1 MVSDQ
6 SQDEAEQQPKI
17 GRIPALIAAVA
28 VVGIAIGAAAGLLT
42 LMLYQVE
49 RFALGYIENAHESG
63 PFNVPAI
70 RRAISVTVGASIAA
84 VMWWLLRTRTT
95 EVPSVKKAVGGAI
108 MPVWQTIVHVL
119 LQIFIVGTG
128 MSIGREVAPRELG
141 AMFGQRFAR
150 WVRLGAKDTR
160 MLVAITA
167 AAGLA
172 GVYNAPLAGTFFA
185 VEILLADVTLE
196 TVTLAFAC
204 SALASWVASLVKG
217 THVFY
222 LIGKA
227 DGLFTPDYM
236 LFALIAGLML
246 GVAGAL
252 FRRGSQW
259 AERNKP
265 SGAGILWMMPLA
277 GLLTGVVA
285 IAVPQVM
292 GNGRATAQLSF
303 SSKADL
309 AVIPVLLL
317 SFVAKAIVTLLTIR
331 SGASGGVLQPGIA
344 LGASGGAI
352 LGILWMQVFHTNS
365 IGMYALLGAC
375 ALLAASQQAPLM
387 AICLVM
393 ELADAPIN
401 LFVPISLAVAVSAFT
416 ASRLAKPLA
425 AWHLPR
431 AKAADR
437 QPSHCRLAILTWT
450 PSSHGHQACLAG
462 KQHGEYEPV
471 VVGADRHLAAVL
483 LRDVPNRLHAEA
495 MPMLVIA
502 LRGAQ
507 IALGIFLQPRIVI
520 ILDAD
525 HGEGILFEQR
535 QFDEPLFRIGQL
547 RRGFDRIVDRIAEQ
561 RSDIHRRHVG
571 QERPIRHG
579 GEADAA
585 IGASALFCGEDDVK
599 HGIAGMLLGAVALHR
614 LLQLLESCRSMLR
627 IDFGAQCRDL
637 MLQIVREP
645 TKRFDVLL
653 RLQVL
658 LMLAFQ
664 LRVD

>member
-1 MVSDQ
+1 MVSEQ
-6 SQDEAEQQPKI
+6 SQDETEQQPTI
-17 GRIPALIAAVA
+17 GRIPGLIAAVA
-28 VVGIAIGAAAGLLT
+28 IVGIAIGAAAGLLT

-49 RFALGYIENAHESG
+49 RFALGYIEKAHESG

-70 RRAISVTVGASIAA
+70 RRAISVTVGAFIAA
-84 VMWWLLRTRTT
+84 VIWWLLRTRTT
-95 EVPSVKKAVGGAI
+95 TVPSVKKAVGGAL

-150 WVRLGAKDTR
+150 WVSLGAKDTR

-217 THVFY
+217 THTFY

-227 DGLFTPDYM
+227 NGLFTPDYM
-236 LFALIAGLML
+236 VFALIAGLLL

-259 AERNKP
+259 AEKNKP

-317 SFVAKAIVTLLTIR
+317 SFVAKEIVTLMTIR

-352 LGILWMQVFHTNS
+352 LGILWMQVFRTNS

-401 LFVPISLAVAVSAFT
+401 LFVPIGLAVAVSAFT

-437 QPSHCRLAILTWT
+437 
-450 PSSHGHQACLAG
+450 
-462 KQHGEYEPV
+462 
-471 VVGADRHLAAVL
+471 
-483 LRDVPNRLHAEA
+483 
-495 MPMLVIA
+495 
-502 LRGAQ
+502 
-507 IALGIFLQPRIVI
+507 
-520 ILDAD
+520 
-525 HGEGILFEQR
+525 
-535 QFDEPLFRIGQL
+535 
-547 RRGFDRIVDRIAEQ
+547 
-561 RSDIHRRHVG
+561 
-571 QERPIRHG
+571 
-579 GEADAA
+579 
-585 IGASALFCGEDDVK
+585 
-599 HGIAGMLLGAVALHR
+599 
-614 LLQLLESCRSMLR
+614 
-627 IDFGAQCRDL
+627 
-637 MLQIVREP
+637 
-645 TKRFDVLL
+645 
-653 RLQVL
+653 
-658 LMLAFQ
+658 
-664 LRVD
+664 

>member
-1 MVSDQ
+1 MGEARVSKQ
-6 SQDEAEQQPKI
+6 SQDETEQQPNI

-28 VVGIAIGAAAGLLT
+28 IVGIAIGAAAGLLT

-70 RRAISVTVGASIAA
+70 RRAISVTVGAAIAA
-84 VMWWLLRTRTT
+84 VIWWLLRTRTT
-95 EVPSVKKAVGGAI
+95 TVPSVKKAVGGAL

-150 WVRLGAKDTR
+150 WVRLDAKDTR

-217 THVFY
+217 THTFY
-222 LIGKA
+222 LIGEA

-236 LFALIAGLML
+236 VFALVAGLML
-246 GVAGAL
+246 GAAGAL

-259 AERNKP
+259 AEKNKP

-317 SFVAKAIVTLLTIR
+317 SFVAKAIVTLMTIR

-401 LFVPISLAVAVSAFT
+401 LFVPIGLAVAVSAFT

-437 QPSHCRLAILTWT
+437 
-450 PSSHGHQACLAG
+450 
-462 KQHGEYEPV
+462 
-471 VVGADRHLAAVL
+471 
-483 LRDVPNRLHAEA
+483 
-495 MPMLVIA
+495 
-502 LRGAQ
+502 
-507 IALGIFLQPRIVI
+507 
-520 ILDAD
+520 
-525 HGEGILFEQR
+525 
-535 QFDEPLFRIGQL
+535 
-547 RRGFDRIVDRIAEQ
+547 
-561 RSDIHRRHVG
+561 
-571 QERPIRHG
+571 
-579 GEADAA
+579 
-585 IGASALFCGEDDVK
+585 
-599 HGIAGMLLGAVALHR
+599 
-614 LLQLLESCRSMLR
+614 
-627 IDFGAQCRDL
+627 
-637 MLQIVREP
+637 
-645 TKRFDVLL
+645 
-653 RLQVL
+653 
-658 LMLAFQ
+658 
-664 LRVD
+664 

>member
-1 MVSDQ
+1 MGEARVSEQ
-6 SQDEAEQQPKI
+6 SQDETEQQPTI
-17 GRIPALIAAVA
+17 GRIPGLIAAVA
-28 VVGIAIGAAAGLLT
+28 IVGIAIGAAAGLLT

-49 RFALGYIENAHESG
+49 RFALGYIENAQESG

-84 VMWWLLRTRTT
+84 VIWWLLRTRTT
-95 EVPSVKKAVGGAI
+95 TVPSVKKAVGGAL

-217 THVFY
+217 THTFY

-236 LFALIAGLML
+236 VFALIAGLML

-259 AERNKP
+259 AEKNKP

-317 SFVAKAIVTLLTIR
+317 SFVAKAIVTLMTIR

-401 LFVPISLAVAVSAFT
+401 LFVPIGLAVAVSAFT

-437 QPSHCRLAILTWT
+437 
-450 PSSHGHQACLAG
+450 
-462 KQHGEYEPV
+462 
-471 VVGADRHLAAVL
+471 
-483 LRDVPNRLHAEA
+483 
-495 MPMLVIA
+495 
-502 LRGAQ
+502 
-507 IALGIFLQPRIVI
+507 
-520 ILDAD
+520 
-525 HGEGILFEQR
+525 
-535 QFDEPLFRIGQL
+535 
-547 RRGFDRIVDRIAEQ
+547 
-561 RSDIHRRHVG
+561 
-571 QERPIRHG
+571 
-579 GEADAA
+579 
-585 IGASALFCGEDDVK
+585 
-599 HGIAGMLLGAVALHR
+599 
-614 LLQLLESCRSMLR
+614 
-627 IDFGAQCRDL
+627 
-637 MLQIVREP
+637 
-645 TKRFDVLL
+645 
-653 RLQVL
+653 
-658 LMLAFQ
+658 
-664 LRVD
+664 

>member
-1 MVSDQ
+1 MVSKQ
-6 SQDEAEQQPKI
+6 SQEETESRPNI

-28 VVGIAIGAAAGLLT
+28 IVGIAIGAAAGLLT

-63 PFNVPAI
+63 PFNVPAL
-70 RRAISVTVGASIAA
+70 RRLISVTVGAAIAA
-84 VMWWLLRTRTT
+84 VIWWLLRTRTT
-95 EVPSVKKAVGGAI
+95 TVPSVKKAVGGAL

-204 SALASWVASLVKG
+204 SAFASWVASLVKG
-217 THVFY
+217 THTFY

-236 LFALIAGLML
+236 VFALIAGLIL

-259 AERNKP
+259 AEKNKP

-317 SFVAKAIVTLLTIR
+317 SFVAKAIVTLMTIR

-401 LFVPISLAVAVSAFT
+401 LFVPIGLAVAVSAFT

-437 QPSHCRLAILTWT
+437 
-450 PSSHGHQACLAG
+450 
-462 KQHGEYEPV
+462 
-471 VVGADRHLAAVL
+471 
-483 LRDVPNRLHAEA
+483 
-495 MPMLVIA
+495 
-502 LRGAQ
+502 
-507 IALGIFLQPRIVI
+507 
-520 ILDAD
+520 
-525 HGEGILFEQR
+525 
-535 QFDEPLFRIGQL
+535 
-547 RRGFDRIVDRIAEQ
+547 
-561 RSDIHRRHVG
+561 
-571 QERPIRHG
+571 
-579 GEADAA
+579 
-585 IGASALFCGEDDVK
+585 
-599 HGIAGMLLGAVALHR
+599 
-614 LLQLLESCRSMLR
+614 
-627 IDFGAQCRDL
+627 
-637 MLQIVREP
+637 
-645 TKRFDVLL
+645 
-653 RLQVL
+653 
-658 LMLAFQ
+658 
-664 LRVD
+664 

>member
-1 MVSDQ
+1 MGEARVSKQ
-6 SQDEAEQQPKI
+6 SQDETEQQPNI

-28 VVGIAIGAAAGLLT
+28 IVGIAIGAAAGLLT

-63 PFNVPAI
+63 PFNMPAI

-84 VMWWLLRTRTT
+84 VIWWLLRTRTT

-204 SALASWVASLVKG
+204 SAFASWVASLVKG
-217 THVFY
+217 THTFY

-236 LFALIAGLML
+236 VFALIAGLML

-285 IAVPQVM
+285 IVVPQVM

-401 LFVPISLAVAVSAFT
+401 LFVPIGLAVAVSAFT

-437 QPSHCRLAILTWT
+437 
-450 PSSHGHQACLAG
+450 
-462 KQHGEYEPV
+462 
-471 VVGADRHLAAVL
+471 
-483 LRDVPNRLHAEA
+483 
-495 MPMLVIA
+495 
-502 LRGAQ
+502 
-507 IALGIFLQPRIVI
+507 
-520 ILDAD
+520 
-525 HGEGILFEQR
+525 
-535 QFDEPLFRIGQL
+535 
-547 RRGFDRIVDRIAEQ
+547 
-561 RSDIHRRHVG
+561 
-571 QERPIRHG
+571 
-579 GEADAA
+579 
-585 IGASALFCGEDDVK
+585 
-599 HGIAGMLLGAVALHR
+599 
-614 LLQLLESCRSMLR
+614 
-627 IDFGAQCRDL
+627 
-637 MLQIVREP
+637 
-645 TKRFDVLL
+645 
-653 RLQVL
+653 
-658 LMLAFQ
+658 
-664 LRVD
+664 

>member
-1 MVSDQ
+1 MVSEQ
-6 SQDEAEQQPKI
+6 SQDETEQQPTI
-17 GRIPALIAAVA
+17 GRIPGLIAAVA
-28 VVGIAIGAAAGLLT
+28 IVGIAIGAAAGLLT

-70 RRAISVTVGASIAA
+70 RRAISVTVGAFIAA
-84 VMWWLLRTRTT
+84 VIWWLLRTRTT
-95 EVPSVKKAVGGAI
+95 TVPSVKKAVGGAL

-150 WVRLGAKDTR
+150 WVRLGVKDTR

-217 THVFY
+217 THTFY

-227 DGLFTPDYM
+227 NGLFTPDYM
-236 LFALIAGLML
+236 VFALIAGLML
-246 GVAGAL
+246 GTAGAL

-259 AERNKP
+259 AEKNKP
-265 SGAGILWMMPLA
+265 SGAGILWMMSLA

-317 SFVAKAIVTLLTIR
+317 SFVAKAIVTLMTIR

-352 LGILWMQVFHTNS
+352 LGILWMQVFRTNS

-401 LFVPISLAVAVSAFT
+401 LFVPIGLAVAVSAFT

-437 QPSHCRLAILTWT
+437 
-450 PSSHGHQACLAG
+450 
-462 KQHGEYEPV
+462 
-471 VVGADRHLAAVL
+471 
-483 LRDVPNRLHAEA
+483 
-495 MPMLVIA
+495 
-502 LRGAQ
+502 
-507 IALGIFLQPRIVI
+507 
-520 ILDAD
+520 
-525 HGEGILFEQR
+525 
-535 QFDEPLFRIGQL
+535 
-547 RRGFDRIVDRIAEQ
+547 
-561 RSDIHRRHVG
+561 
-571 QERPIRHG
+571 
-579 GEADAA
+579 
-585 IGASALFCGEDDVK
+585 
-599 HGIAGMLLGAVALHR
+599 
-614 LLQLLESCRSMLR
+614 
-627 IDFGAQCRDL
+627 
-637 MLQIVREP
+637 
-645 TKRFDVLL
+645 
-653 RLQVL
+653 
-658 LMLAFQ
+658 
-664 LRVD
+664 

>member
-1 MVSDQ
+1 MGEARVSKQ
-6 SQDEAEQQPKI
+6 SQDETEQQPNI

-28 VVGIAIGAAAGLLT
+28 IVGIAIGAAAGLLT

-84 VMWWLLRTRTT
+84 VIWWLLRTRTT
-95 EVPSVKKAVGGAI
+95 TVPSVKKAVGGAL

-217 THVFY
+217 THTFY

-236 LFALIAGLML
+236 VFALIAGLML

-259 AERNKP
+259 AEKNKP

-285 IAVPQVM
+285 IVVPQVM

-401 LFVPISLAVAVSAFT
+401 LFVPIGLAVAVSAFT

-437 QPSHCRLAILTWT
+437 
-450 PSSHGHQACLAG
+450 
-462 KQHGEYEPV
+462 
-471 VVGADRHLAAVL
+471 
-483 LRDVPNRLHAEA
+483 
-495 MPMLVIA
+495 
-502 LRGAQ
+502 
-507 IALGIFLQPRIVI
+507 
-520 ILDAD
+520 
-525 HGEGILFEQR
+525 
-535 QFDEPLFRIGQL
+535 
-547 RRGFDRIVDRIAEQ
+547 
-561 RSDIHRRHVG
+561 
-571 QERPIRHG
+571 
-579 GEADAA
+579 
-585 IGASALFCGEDDVK
+585 
-599 HGIAGMLLGAVALHR
+599 
-614 LLQLLESCRSMLR
+614 
-627 IDFGAQCRDL
+627 
-637 MLQIVREP
+637 
-645 TKRFDVLL
+645 
-653 RLQVL
+653 
-658 LMLAFQ
+658 
-664 LRVD
+664 

>member
-1 MVSDQ
+1 MVSKQ
-6 SQDEAEQQPKI
+6 SQEETESRPNI

-28 VVGIAIGAAAGLLT
+28 IVGIAIGAAAGLLT

-63 PFNVPAI
+63 PFNVPAL
-70 RRAISVTVGASIAA
+70 RRLISVTVGASIAA
-84 VMWWLLRTRTT
+84 VIWWLLRTRTT
-95 EVPSVKKAVGGAI
+95 TVPSVKKAVGGAL

-196 TVTLAFAC
+196 TVSLAFAC

-217 THVFY
+217 THTFY

-227 DGLFTPDYM
+227 NGLFTPDYM
-236 LFALIAGLML
+236 VFALIAGLIL

-259 AERNKP
+259 AEKNKP

-401 LFVPISLAVAVSAFT
+401 LFVPIGLAVAVSAFT

-437 QPSHCRLAILTWT
+437 
-450 PSSHGHQACLAG
+450 
-462 KQHGEYEPV
+462 
-471 VVGADRHLAAVL
+471 
-483 LRDVPNRLHAEA
+483 
-495 MPMLVIA
+495 
-502 LRGAQ
+502 
-507 IALGIFLQPRIVI
+507 
-520 ILDAD
+520 
-525 HGEGILFEQR
+525 
-535 QFDEPLFRIGQL
+535 
-547 RRGFDRIVDRIAEQ
+547 
-561 RSDIHRRHVG
+561 
-571 QERPIRHG
+571 
-579 GEADAA
+579 
-585 IGASALFCGEDDVK
+585 
-599 HGIAGMLLGAVALHR
+599 
-614 LLQLLESCRSMLR
+614 
-627 IDFGAQCRDL
+627 
-637 MLQIVREP
+637 
-645 TKRFDVLL
+645 
-653 RLQVL
+653 
-658 LMLAFQ
+658 
-664 LRVD
+664 

>member
-1 MVSDQ
+1 MGEARVSKQ
-6 SQDEAEQQPKI
+6 SQDETEQQPNI

-28 VVGIAIGAAAGLLT
+28 IVGIAIGAAAGLLT

-63 PFNVPAI
+63 PFNMPAI

-84 VMWWLLRTRTT
+84 VIWWLLRTRTT
-95 EVPSVKKAVGGAI
+95 TVPSVKKAVGGAL

-217 THVFY
+217 THTFY

-227 DGLFTPDYM
+227 NGLFTPDYM
-236 LFALIAGLML
+236 VFALIAGLML

-252 FRRGSQW
+252 FHRGSQW
-259 AERNKP
+259 AEKNKP

-317 SFVAKAIVTLLTIR
+317 SFVAKAIVTLMTIR

-344 LGASGGAI
+344 LGASGGAM
-352 LGILWMQVFHTNS
+352 LGILWMQMFHTNS

-401 LFVPISLAVAVSAFT
+401 LFVPIGLAVAVSAFT

-437 QPSHCRLAILTWT
+437 
-450 PSSHGHQACLAG
+450 
-462 KQHGEYEPV
+462 
-471 VVGADRHLAAVL
+471 
-483 LRDVPNRLHAEA
+483 
-495 MPMLVIA
+495 
-502 LRGAQ
+502 
-507 IALGIFLQPRIVI
+507 
-520 ILDAD
+520 
-525 HGEGILFEQR
+525 
-535 QFDEPLFRIGQL
+535 
-547 RRGFDRIVDRIAEQ
+547 
-561 RSDIHRRHVG
+561 
-571 QERPIRHG
+571 
-579 GEADAA
+579 
-585 IGASALFCGEDDVK
+585 
-599 HGIAGMLLGAVALHR
+599 
-614 LLQLLESCRSMLR
+614 
-627 IDFGAQCRDL
+627 
-637 MLQIVREP
+637 
-645 TKRFDVLL
+645 
-653 RLQVL
+653 
-658 LMLAFQ
+658 
-664 LRVD
+664 

>member
-1 MVSDQ
+1 MGEARVSKQ
-6 SQDEAEQQPKI
+6 SQDETEQQPNI

-28 VVGIAIGAAAGLLT
+28 IVGIAIGAAAGLLT

-70 RRAISVTVGASIAA
+70 RRAISVTAGATIAA
-84 VMWWLLRTRTT
+84 VIWWLLRTRTT
-95 EVPSVKKAVGGAI
+95 TVPSVKKAVGGAL

-217 THVFY
+217 THTFY
-222 LIGKA
+222 LIGKTN
-227 DGLFTPDYM
+227 GLFTPDYM
-236 LFALIAGLML
+236 VFALIAGLML
-246 GVAGAL
+246 GAAGAL
-252 FRRGSQW
+252 FHRGSQW
-259 AERNKP
+259 AEKSKP

-285 IAVPQVM
+285 IVVPQVM

-401 LFVPISLAVAVSAFT
+401 LFVPIGLAVAVSAFT

-437 QPSHCRLAILTWT
+437 
-450 PSSHGHQACLAG
+450 
-462 KQHGEYEPV
+462 
-471 VVGADRHLAAVL
+471 
-483 LRDVPNRLHAEA
+483 
-495 MPMLVIA
+495 
-502 LRGAQ
+502 
-507 IALGIFLQPRIVI
+507 
-520 ILDAD
+520 
-525 HGEGILFEQR
+525 
-535 QFDEPLFRIGQL
+535 
-547 RRGFDRIVDRIAEQ
+547 
-561 RSDIHRRHVG
+561 
-571 QERPIRHG
+571 
-579 GEADAA
+579 
-585 IGASALFCGEDDVK
+585 
-599 HGIAGMLLGAVALHR
+599 
-614 LLQLLESCRSMLR
+614 
-627 IDFGAQCRDL
+627 
-637 MLQIVREP
+637 
-645 TKRFDVLL
+645 
-653 RLQVL
+653 
-658 LMLAFQ
+658 
-664 LRVD
+664 

>member
-1 MVSDQ
+1 MGEARVSKQ
-6 SQDEAEQQPKI
+6 SQDETEQQPNI

-28 VVGIAIGAAAGLLT
+28 IVGIAIGAAAGLLT

-63 PFNVPAI
+63 PFNMPAI

-84 VMWWLLRTRTT
+84 VIWWLLRTRTT
-95 EVPSVKKAVGGAI
+95 TVPSVKKAVGGAL

-217 THVFY
+217 THTFY

-227 DGLFTPDYM
+227 NGLFTPDYM
-236 LFALIAGLML
+236 VFALIAGLML

-259 AERNKP
+259 AEKNKP

-317 SFVAKAIVTLLTIR
+317 SFVAKAIVTLMTIR

-401 LFVPISLAVAVSAFT
+401 LFVPIGLAVAVSAFT

-437 QPSHCRLAILTWT
+437 
-450 PSSHGHQACLAG
+450 
-462 KQHGEYEPV
+462 
-471 VVGADRHLAAVL
+471 
-483 LRDVPNRLHAEA
+483 
-495 MPMLVIA
+495 
-502 LRGAQ
+502 
-507 IALGIFLQPRIVI
+507 
-520 ILDAD
+520 
-525 HGEGILFEQR
+525 
-535 QFDEPLFRIGQL
+535 
-547 RRGFDRIVDRIAEQ
+547 
-561 RSDIHRRHVG
+561 
-571 QERPIRHG
+571 
-579 GEADAA
+579 
-585 IGASALFCGEDDVK
+585 
-599 HGIAGMLLGAVALHR
+599 
-614 LLQLLESCRSMLR
+614 
-627 IDFGAQCRDL
+627 
-637 MLQIVREP
+637 
-645 TKRFDVLL
+645 
-653 RLQVL
+653 
-658 LMLAFQ
+658 
-664 LRVD
+664 

>member
-1 MVSDQ
+1 MGEARVSEQ
-6 SQDEAEQQPKI
+6 SQDETEQQPTI
-17 GRIPALIAAVA
+17 GRIPGLIAAVA
-28 VVGIAIGAAAGLLT
+28 IVGIAIGAAAGLLT

-49 RFALGYIENAHESG
+49 RFALGYIENAQESG

-70 RRAISVTVGASIAA
+70 RRAISVTVGAAIAA
-84 VMWWLLRTRTT
+84 VIWWLLRTRTT
-95 EVPSVKKAVGGAI
+95 TVPSVKKAVGGAL

-217 THVFY
+217 THTFY

-236 LFALIAGLML
+236 VFALIAGLML

-259 AERNKP
+259 AEKNKP

-317 SFVAKAIVTLLTIR
+317 SFVAKAIVTLMTIR

-401 LFVPISLAVAVSAFT
+401 LFVPIGLAVAVSAFT

-437 QPSHCRLAILTWT
+437 
-450 PSSHGHQACLAG
+450 
-462 KQHGEYEPV
+462 
-471 VVGADRHLAAVL
+471 
-483 LRDVPNRLHAEA
+483 
-495 MPMLVIA
+495 
-502 LRGAQ
+502 
-507 IALGIFLQPRIVI
+507 
-520 ILDAD
+520 
-525 HGEGILFEQR
+525 
-535 QFDEPLFRIGQL
+535 
-547 RRGFDRIVDRIAEQ
+547 
-561 RSDIHRRHVG
+561 
-571 QERPIRHG
+571 
-579 GEADAA
+579 
-585 IGASALFCGEDDVK
+585 
-599 HGIAGMLLGAVALHR
+599 
-614 LLQLLESCRSMLR
+614 
-627 IDFGAQCRDL
+627 
-637 MLQIVREP
+637 
-645 TKRFDVLL
+645 
-653 RLQVL
+653 
-658 LMLAFQ
+658 
-664 LRVD
+664 

>member
-1 MVSDQ
+1 MGEARVSKQ
-6 SQDEAEQQPKI
+6 SQDETEQQPNI

-28 VVGIAIGAAAGLLT
+28 IVGIAIGAAAGLLT

-63 PFNVPAI
+63 PFNMPAI

-84 VMWWLLRTRTT
+84 VIWWLLRTRTT
-95 EVPSVKKAVGGAI
+95 TVPSVKKAVGGAL

-217 THVFY
+217 THTFY

-227 DGLFTPDYM
+227 NGLFTPDYM
-236 LFALIAGLML
+236 VFALIAGLML

-259 AERNKP
+259 AEKNKP

-285 IAVPQVM
+285 IVVPQVM

-309 AVIPVLLL
+309 AVLPILLL
-317 SFVAKAIVTLLTIR
+317 SFEGDCHLADDSFRRFRWRAAAGHRIGRFRRCDSGHSLDAGVPHEFDWHVCAAGCMRAARRLAAGAVDGDLPGDGVGRR
-331 SGASGGVLQPGIA
+331 SDQSA
-344 LGASGGAI
+344 LRWPSARSPPPVWPSRLP
-352 LGILWMQVFHTNS
+352 LGIYRGRKLQIVS
-365 IGMYALLGAC
+365 LRIAG
-375 ALLAASQQAPLM
+375 SQ
-387 AICLVM
+387 
-393 ELADAPIN
+393 
-401 LFVPISLAVAVSAFT
+401 
-416 ASRLAKPLA
+416 
-425 AWHLPR
+425 
-431 AKAADR
+431 
-437 QPSHCRLAILTWT
+437 
-450 PSSHGHQACLAG
+450 SSHGRHPHMAIR
-462 KQHGEYEPV
+462 PV
-471 VVGADRHLAAVL
+471 WRGSSTVST
-483 LRDVPNRLHAEA
+483 NQWS
-495 MPMLVIA
+495 LV
-502 LRGAQ
+502 
-507 IALGIFLQPRIVI
+507 RIVTSPPYCC
-520 ILDAD
+520 AM
-525 HGEGILFEQR
+525 
-535 QFDEPLFRIGQL
+535 
-547 RRGFDRIVDRIAEQ
+547 
-561 RSDIHRRHVG
+561 
-571 QERPIRHG
+571 
-579 GEADAA
+579 
-585 IGASALFCGEDDVK
+585 C
-599 HGIAGMLLGAVALHR
+599 
-614 LLQLLESCRSMLR
+614 R
-627 IDFGAQCRDL
+627 IDFTPKPCRCWSSRFV
-637 MLQIVREP
+637 VR
-645 TKRFDVLL
+645 
-653 RLQVL
+653 RLPS
-658 LMLAFQ
+658 ASFFS
-664 LRVD
+664 RES

>member
-1 MVSDQ
+1 MVSKQ
-6 SQDEAEQQPKI
+6 SQEETESRPNI

-28 VVGIAIGAAAGLLT
+28 IVGIAIGAAAGLLT

-63 PFNVPAI
+63 PFNVPAL
-70 RRAISVTVGASIAA
+70 RRLISVTVGASIAA
-84 VMWWLLRTRTT
+84 VIWWLLRTRTT
-95 EVPSVKKAVGGAI
+95 TVPSVKKAVGGAL

-217 THVFY
+217 THTFY

-227 DGLFTPDYM
+227 NGLFTPDYM
-236 LFALIAGLML
+236 VFALIAGLML

-259 AERNKP
+259 AEKNKP

-317 SFVAKAIVTLLTIR
+317 SFVAKAIVTLMTIR

-401 LFVPISLAVAVSAFT
+401 LFVPIGLAVAVSAFT

-431 AKAADR
+431 AKTADR
-437 QPSHCRLAILTWT
+437 
-450 PSSHGHQACLAG
+450 
-462 KQHGEYEPV
+462 
-471 VVGADRHLAAVL
+471 
-483 LRDVPNRLHAEA
+483 
-495 MPMLVIA
+495 
-502 LRGAQ
+502 
-507 IALGIFLQPRIVI
+507 
-520 ILDAD
+520 
-525 HGEGILFEQR
+525 
-535 QFDEPLFRIGQL
+535 
-547 RRGFDRIVDRIAEQ
+547 
-561 RSDIHRRHVG
+561 
-571 QERPIRHG
+571 
-579 GEADAA
+579 
-585 IGASALFCGEDDVK
+585 
-599 HGIAGMLLGAVALHR
+599 
-614 LLQLLESCRSMLR
+614 
-627 IDFGAQCRDL
+627 
-637 MLQIVREP
+637 
-645 TKRFDVLL
+645 
-653 RLQVL
+653 
-658 LMLAFQ
+658 
-664 LRVD
+664 

>member
-1 MVSDQ
+1 MGEARVSKQ
-6 SQDEAEQQPKI
+6 SQDETEQQPTI
-17 GRIPALIAAVA
+17 GRIPGLIAAVA
-28 VVGIAIGAAAGLLT
+28 IIGIAIGAAAGLLT

-49 RFALGYIENAHESG
+49 RFALGCIENAHESG

-84 VMWWLLRTRTT
+84 VIWWLLRTRTT
-95 EVPSVKKAVGGAI
+95 TVPSVKKAVGGAL

-150 WVRLGAKDTR
+150 WVRLGVKDTR

-204 SALASWVASLVKG
+204 SAFASWVASLVKG
-217 THVFY
+217 THTFY

-236 LFALIAGLML
+236 VFALIAGLML

-259 AERNKP
+259 AEKNKP

-317 SFVAKAIVTLLTIR
+317 SFVAKAIVTLMTIR

-401 LFVPISLAVAVSAFT
+401 LFVPIGLAVAVSAFT

-437 QPSHCRLAILTWT
+437 
-450 PSSHGHQACLAG
+450 
-462 KQHGEYEPV
+462 
-471 VVGADRHLAAVL
+471 
-483 LRDVPNRLHAEA
+483 
-495 MPMLVIA
+495 
-502 LRGAQ
+502 
-507 IALGIFLQPRIVI
+507 
-520 ILDAD
+520 
-525 HGEGILFEQR
+525 
-535 QFDEPLFRIGQL
+535 
-547 RRGFDRIVDRIAEQ
+547 
-561 RSDIHRRHVG
+561 
-571 QERPIRHG
+571 
-579 GEADAA
+579 
-585 IGASALFCGEDDVK
+585 
-599 HGIAGMLLGAVALHR
+599 
-614 LLQLLESCRSMLR
+614 
-627 IDFGAQCRDL
+627 
-637 MLQIVREP
+637 
-645 TKRFDVLL
+645 
-653 RLQVL
+653 
-658 LMLAFQ
+658 
-664 LRVD
+664 

>member
-1 MVSDQ
+1 MGEARVSKQ
-6 SQDEAEQQPKI
+6 SQDETEQQPNI

-28 VVGIAIGAAAGLLT
+28 IVGIAIGAAAGLLT

-204 SALASWVASLVKG
+204 SAFASWVASLVKG
-217 THVFY
+217 THTFY

-227 DGLFTPDYM
+227 NGLFTPDYM
-236 LFALIAGLML
+236 VFALIAGLML

-259 AERNKP
+259 AEKNKP

-317 SFVAKAIVTLLTIR
+317 SFVAKAIVTLMTIR

-401 LFVPISLAVAVSAFT
+401 LFVPIGLAVAVSAFT

-437 QPSHCRLAILTWT
+437 
-450 PSSHGHQACLAG
+450 
-462 KQHGEYEPV
+462 
-471 VVGADRHLAAVL
+471 
-483 LRDVPNRLHAEA
+483 
-495 MPMLVIA
+495 
-502 LRGAQ
+502 
-507 IALGIFLQPRIVI
+507 
-520 ILDAD
+520 
-525 HGEGILFEQR
+525 
-535 QFDEPLFRIGQL
+535 
-547 RRGFDRIVDRIAEQ
+547 
-561 RSDIHRRHVG
+561 
-571 QERPIRHG
+571 
-579 GEADAA
+579 
-585 IGASALFCGEDDVK
+585 
-599 HGIAGMLLGAVALHR
+599 
-614 LLQLLESCRSMLR
+614 
-627 IDFGAQCRDL
+627 
-637 MLQIVREP
+637 
-645 TKRFDVLL
+645 
-653 RLQVL
+653 
-658 LMLAFQ
+658 
-664 LRVD
+664 

>member
-1 MVSDQ
+1 MVSEQ
-6 SQDEAEQQPKI
+6 SQDETEQQPTI
-17 GRIPALIAAVA
+17 GRIPGLIAAVA
-28 VVGIAIGAAAGLLT
+28 IVGIAIGAAAGLLT

-160 MLVAITA
+160 M
-167 AAGLA
+167 
-172 GVYNAPLAGTFFA
+172 
-185 VEILLADVTLE
+185 LADVTLE

-317 SFVAKAIVTLLTIR
+317 SFVAKAIVTLMTIR

-401 LFVPISLAVAVSAFT
+401 LFVPIGLAVAVSAFT

-437 QPSHCRLAILTWT
+437 
-450 PSSHGHQACLAG
+450 
-462 KQHGEYEPV
+462 
-471 VVGADRHLAAVL
+471 
-483 LRDVPNRLHAEA
+483 
-495 MPMLVIA
+495 
-502 LRGAQ
+502 
-507 IALGIFLQPRIVI
+507 
-520 ILDAD
+520 
-525 HGEGILFEQR
+525 
-535 QFDEPLFRIGQL
+535 
-547 RRGFDRIVDRIAEQ
+547 
-561 RSDIHRRHVG
+561 
-571 QERPIRHG
+571 
-579 GEADAA
+579 
-585 IGASALFCGEDDVK
+585 
-599 HGIAGMLLGAVALHR
+599 
-614 LLQLLESCRSMLR
+614 
-627 IDFGAQCRDL
+627 
-637 MLQIVREP
+637 
-645 TKRFDVLL
+645 
-653 RLQVL
+653 
-658 LMLAFQ
+658 
-664 LRVD
+664 

>member
-1 MVSDQ
+1 MVSEQ
-6 SQDEAEQQPKI
+6 SQDETEQQPTI
-17 GRIPALIAAVA
+17 GRIPGLIAAVA
-28 VVGIAIGAAAGLLT
+28 IIGIAIGAAAGLLT

-84 VMWWLLRTRTT
+84 VIWWLLRTRTT
-95 EVPSVKKAVGGAI
+95 TVPSVKKAVGGALMPVWQTI
-108 MPVWQTIVHVL
+108 VHVLLQIFIVGIGMSIGREVAPRELGAMFGQRFARWVRLGAKDTRMLVAIIGIAIGAAAGLLTLMLYQVERFALGYIENAHESGPFNVPAIRRAISVTVGASIAAVIWWLLRTRTTTVPSVKKAVGGALMPVWQTIVHVL

-204 SALASWVASLVKG
+204 SAFASWVASLVKG
-217 THVFY
+217 THTFY

-236 LFALIAGLML
+236 VFALIAGLML

-317 SFVAKAIVTLLTIR
+317 SFVAKAIVTLMTIR

-401 LFVPISLAVAVSAFT
+401 LFVPIGLAVAVSAFT

-437 QPSHCRLAILTWT
+437 
-450 PSSHGHQACLAG
+450 
-462 KQHGEYEPV
+462 
-471 VVGADRHLAAVL
+471 
-483 LRDVPNRLHAEA
+483 
-495 MPMLVIA
+495 
-502 LRGAQ
+502 
-507 IALGIFLQPRIVI
+507 
-520 ILDAD
+520 
-525 HGEGILFEQR
+525 
-535 QFDEPLFRIGQL
+535 
-547 RRGFDRIVDRIAEQ
+547 
-561 RSDIHRRHVG
+561 
-571 QERPIRHG
+571 
-579 GEADAA
+579 
-585 IGASALFCGEDDVK
+585 
-599 HGIAGMLLGAVALHR
+599 
-614 LLQLLESCRSMLR
+614 
-627 IDFGAQCRDL
+627 
-637 MLQIVREP
+637 
-645 TKRFDVLL
+645 
-653 RLQVL
+653 
-658 LMLAFQ
+658 
-664 LRVD
+664 

>member
-1 MVSDQ
+1 MREAVVSEQ
-6 SQDEAEQQPKI
+6 SQDETEQQPTI
-17 GRIPALIAAVA
+17 GRIPGLIAAVA
-28 VVGIAIGAAAGLLT
+28 IVGIAIGAAAGLLT

-84 VMWWLLRTRTT
+84 VIWWLLRTRTT
-95 EVPSVKKAVGGAI
+95 TVPSVKKAVGGAL

-217 THVFY
+217 THTFY

-227 DGLFTPDYM
+227 NGLFTPDYM
-236 LFALIAGLML
+236 VFALIAGLML

-259 AERNKP
+259 AEKNKP

-317 SFVAKAIVTLLTIR
+317 SFVAKAIVTLMTIR

-401 LFVPISLAVAVSAFT
+401 LFVPIGLAVAVSAFT

-437 QPSHCRLAILTWT
+437 
-450 PSSHGHQACLAG
+450 
-462 KQHGEYEPV
+462 
-471 VVGADRHLAAVL
+471 
-483 LRDVPNRLHAEA
+483 
-495 MPMLVIA
+495 
-502 LRGAQ
+502 
-507 IALGIFLQPRIVI
+507 
-520 ILDAD
+520 
-525 HGEGILFEQR
+525 
-535 QFDEPLFRIGQL
+535 
-547 RRGFDRIVDRIAEQ
+547 
-561 RSDIHRRHVG
+561 
-571 QERPIRHG
+571 
-579 GEADAA
+579 
-585 IGASALFCGEDDVK
+585 
-599 HGIAGMLLGAVALHR
+599 
-614 LLQLLESCRSMLR
+614 
-627 IDFGAQCRDL
+627 
-637 MLQIVREP
+637 
-645 TKRFDVLL
+645 
-653 RLQVL
+653 
-658 LMLAFQ
+658 
-664 LRVD
+664 

>member
-70 RRAISVTVGASIAA
+70 RRAISVTVGAAIAA
-84 VMWWLLRTRTT
+84 VIWWLLRTRTT
-95 EVPSVKKAVGGAI
+95 TVPSVKKAVGGAL

-150 WVRLGAKDTR
+150 
-160 MLVAITA
+160 
-167 AAGLA
+167 
-172 GVYNAPLAGTFFA
+172 YNAPLAGTFFA

-196 TVTLAFAC
+196 TVSLAFAC

-217 THVFY
+217 THTFY
-222 LIGKA
+222 LIGEA

-236 LFALIAGLML
+236 VFALVAGLML
-246 GVAGAL
+246 GAAGAL

-259 AERNKP
+259 AEKNKP

-285 IAVPQVM
+285 IVVPQVM

-309 AVIPVLLL
+309 AVLPILLL

-437 QPSHCRLAILTWT
+437 
-450 PSSHGHQACLAG
+450 
-462 KQHGEYEPV
+462 
-471 VVGADRHLAAVL
+471 
-483 LRDVPNRLHAEA
+483 
-495 MPMLVIA
+495 
-502 LRGAQ
+502 
-507 IALGIFLQPRIVI
+507 
-520 ILDAD
+520 
-525 HGEGILFEQR
+525 
-535 QFDEPLFRIGQL
+535 
-547 RRGFDRIVDRIAEQ
+547 
-561 RSDIHRRHVG
+561 
-571 QERPIRHG
+571 
-579 GEADAA
+579 
-585 IGASALFCGEDDVK
+585 
-599 HGIAGMLLGAVALHR
+599 
-614 LLQLLESCRSMLR
+614 
-627 IDFGAQCRDL
+627 
-637 MLQIVREP
+637 
-645 TKRFDVLL
+645 
-653 RLQVL
+653 
-658 LMLAFQ
+658 
-664 LRVD
+664 

>member
-1 MVSDQ
+1 MGEARVSKQ
-6 SQDEAEQQPKI
+6 SQDETEQQPNI

-28 VVGIAIGAAAGLLT
+28 IVGIAIGAAAGLLT

-63 PFNVPAI
+63 PFNMPAI

-84 VMWWLLRTRTT
+84 VIWWLLRTRTT
-95 EVPSVKKAVGGAI
+95 TVPSVKKAVGGAL

-204 SALASWVASLVKG
+204 SAFASWVASLVKG
-217 THVFY
+217 THTFY

-236 LFALIAGLML
+236 VFALIAGLML

-259 AERNKP
+259 AEKNKP

-317 SFVAKAIVTLLTIR
+317 SFVAKAIVTLMTIR

-401 LFVPISLAVAVSAFT
+401 LFVPIGLAVAVSAFT

-437 QPSHCRLAILTWT
+437 
-450 PSSHGHQACLAG
+450 
-462 KQHGEYEPV
+462 
-471 VVGADRHLAAVL
+471 
-483 LRDVPNRLHAEA
+483 
-495 MPMLVIA
+495 
-502 LRGAQ
+502 
-507 IALGIFLQPRIVI
+507 
-520 ILDAD
+520 
-525 HGEGILFEQR
+525 
-535 QFDEPLFRIGQL
+535 
-547 RRGFDRIVDRIAEQ
+547 
-561 RSDIHRRHVG
+561 
-571 QERPIRHG
+571 
-579 GEADAA
+579 
-585 IGASALFCGEDDVK
+585 
-599 HGIAGMLLGAVALHR
+599 
-614 LLQLLESCRSMLR
+614 
-627 IDFGAQCRDL
+627 
-637 MLQIVREP
+637 
-645 TKRFDVLL
+645 
-653 RLQVL
+653 
-658 LMLAFQ
+658 
-664 LRVD
+664 

>member
-1 MVSDQ
+1 MVSEQ
-6 SQDEAEQQPKI
+6 SQDETEQQPTI
-17 GRIPALIAAVA
+17 GRIPGLIAAVA
-28 VVGIAIGAAAGLLT
+28 IVGIAIGAAAGLLT

-84 VMWWLLRTRTT
+84 VIWWLLRTRTT
-95 EVPSVKKAVGGAI
+95 TVPSVKKAVGGAL

-217 THVFY
+217 THTFY

-227 DGLFTPDYM
+227 NVLFTPDYM
-236 LFALIAGLML
+236 VFALIAGLML

-259 AERNKP
+259 AEKNKP

-303 SSKADL
+303 SSKVDL

-317 SFVAKAIVTLLTIR
+317 SFVAKAIVTLMTIR

-401 LFVPISLAVAVSAFT
+401 LFVPIGLAVAVSAFT

-437 QPSHCRLAILTWT
+437 
-450 PSSHGHQACLAG
+450 
-462 KQHGEYEPV
+462 
-471 VVGADRHLAAVL
+471 
-483 LRDVPNRLHAEA
+483 
-495 MPMLVIA
+495 
-502 LRGAQ
+502 
-507 IALGIFLQPRIVI
+507 
-520 ILDAD
+520 
-525 HGEGILFEQR
+525 
-535 QFDEPLFRIGQL
+535 
-547 RRGFDRIVDRIAEQ
+547 
-561 RSDIHRRHVG
+561 
-571 QERPIRHG
+571 
-579 GEADAA
+579 
-585 IGASALFCGEDDVK
+585 
-599 HGIAGMLLGAVALHR
+599 
-614 LLQLLESCRSMLR
+614 
-627 IDFGAQCRDL
+627 
-637 MLQIVREP
+637 
-645 TKRFDVLL
+645 
-653 RLQVL
+653 
-658 LMLAFQ
+658 
-664 LRVD
+664 

>member
-1 MVSDQ
+1 MGEARVSKQ
-6 SQDEAEQQPKI
+6 SQDETEQQPNI

-28 VVGIAIGAAAGLLT
+28 IVGIAIGAAAGLLT

-63 PFNVPAI
+63 PFNMPAI

-84 VMWWLLRTRTT
+84 VIWWLLRTRTT
-95 EVPSVKKAVGGAI
+95 TVPSVKKAVGGAL

-344 LGASGGAI
+344 LGASGGAM
-352 LGILWMQVFHTNS
+352 LGILWMQMFHTNS

-401 LFVPISLAVAVSAFT
+401 LFVPIGLAVAVSAFT

-437 QPSHCRLAILTWT
+437 
-450 PSSHGHQACLAG
+450 
-462 KQHGEYEPV
+462 
-471 VVGADRHLAAVL
+471 
-483 LRDVPNRLHAEA
+483 
-495 MPMLVIA
+495 
-502 LRGAQ
+502 
-507 IALGIFLQPRIVI
+507 
-520 ILDAD
+520 
-525 HGEGILFEQR
+525 
-535 QFDEPLFRIGQL
+535 
-547 RRGFDRIVDRIAEQ
+547 
-561 RSDIHRRHVG
+561 
-571 QERPIRHG
+571 
-579 GEADAA
+579 
-585 IGASALFCGEDDVK
+585 
-599 HGIAGMLLGAVALHR
+599 
-614 LLQLLESCRSMLR
+614 
-627 IDFGAQCRDL
+627 
-637 MLQIVREP
+637 
-645 TKRFDVLL
+645 
-653 RLQVL
+653 
-658 LMLAFQ
+658 
-664 LRVD
+664 

>member
-1 MVSDQ
+1 MVSER
-6 SQDEAEQQPKI
+6 SQDETEQQPTI
-17 GRIPALIAAVA
+17 GRIPGLIAAVA
-28 VVGIAIGAAAGLLT
+28 IVGIAIGAAAGLLT

-49 RFALGYIENAHESG
+49 CFALGYIENAHESG

-84 VMWWLLRTRTT
+84 VIWWLLRTRTT
-95 EVPSVKKAVGGAI
+95 TVPSVKKAVGGAL

-217 THVFY
+217 THTFY

-227 DGLFTPDYM
+227 NGLFTPDYM
-236 LFALIAGLML
+236 VFALIAGLML
-246 GVAGAL
+246 GTAGAL

-259 AERNKP
+259 AEKNKP

-292 GNGRATAQLSF
+292 GNGRAAAQLSF

-317 SFVAKAIVTLLTIR
+317 SFVAKAIVTLMTIR

-401 LFVPISLAVAVSAFT
+401 LFVPIGLAVAVSAFT

-437 QPSHCRLAILTWT
+437 
-450 PSSHGHQACLAG
+450 
-462 KQHGEYEPV
+462 
-471 VVGADRHLAAVL
+471 
-483 LRDVPNRLHAEA
+483 
-495 MPMLVIA
+495 
-502 LRGAQ
+502 
-507 IALGIFLQPRIVI
+507 
-520 ILDAD
+520 
-525 HGEGILFEQR
+525 
-535 QFDEPLFRIGQL
+535 
-547 RRGFDRIVDRIAEQ
+547 
-561 RSDIHRRHVG
+561 
-571 QERPIRHG
+571 
-579 GEADAA
+579 
-585 IGASALFCGEDDVK
+585 
-599 HGIAGMLLGAVALHR
+599 
-614 LLQLLESCRSMLR
+614 
-627 IDFGAQCRDL
+627 
-637 MLQIVREP
+637 
-645 TKRFDVLL
+645 
-653 RLQVL
+653 
-658 LMLAFQ
+658 
-664 LRVD
+664 

>member
-1 MVSDQ
+1 MGEARVSKQ
-6 SQDEAEQQPKI
+6 SQDETEQQPNI

-28 VVGIAIGAAAGLLT
+28 IVGIAIGAAAGLLT

-63 PFNVPAI
+63 PFNMPAI

-84 VMWWLLRTRTT
+84 VIWWLLRTRTT
-95 EVPSVKKAVGGAI
+95 TVPSVKKAVGGAL
-108 MPVWQTIVHVL
+108 MPIWQTIVHVL

-217 THVFY
+217 THTFY

-227 DGLFTPDYM
+227 NGLFTPDYM
-236 LFALIAGLML
+236 VFALIAGLML

-259 AERNKP
+259 AEKNKP

-317 SFVAKAIVTLLTIR
+317 SFVAKAIVTLMTIR

-401 LFVPISLAVAVSAFT
+401 LFVPIGLAVAVSAFT

-437 QPSHCRLAILTWT
+437 
-450 PSSHGHQACLAG
+450 
-462 KQHGEYEPV
+462 
-471 VVGADRHLAAVL
+471 
-483 LRDVPNRLHAEA
+483 
-495 MPMLVIA
+495 
-502 LRGAQ
+502 
-507 IALGIFLQPRIVI
+507 
-520 ILDAD
+520 
-525 HGEGILFEQR
+525 
-535 QFDEPLFRIGQL
+535 
-547 RRGFDRIVDRIAEQ
+547 
-561 RSDIHRRHVG
+561 
-571 QERPIRHG
+571 
-579 GEADAA
+579 
-585 IGASALFCGEDDVK
+585 
-599 HGIAGMLLGAVALHR
+599 
-614 LLQLLESCRSMLR
+614 
-627 IDFGAQCRDL
+627 
-637 MLQIVREP
+637 
-645 TKRFDVLL
+645 
-653 RLQVL
+653 
-658 LMLAFQ
+658 
-664 LRVD
+664 

>member
-70 RRAISVTVGASIAA
+70 RRAISVTVGAAIAA
-84 VMWWLLRTRTT
+84 VIWWLLRTRTT
-95 EVPSVKKAVGGAI
+95 TVPSVKKAVGGAL

-196 TVTLAFAC
+196 TVSLAFAC

-217 THVFY
+217 THTFY
-222 LIGKA
+222 LIGEA

-236 LFALIAGLML
+236 VFALVAGLML
-246 GVAGAL
+246 GAAGAL

-259 AERNKP
+259 AEKNKP

-285 IAVPQVM
+285 IVVPQVM

-309 AVIPVLLL
+309 AVLPILLL

-331 SGASGGVLQPGIA
+331 S
-344 LGASGGAI
+344 GASGGAI

-437 QPSHCRLAILTWT
+437 
-450 PSSHGHQACLAG
+450 
-462 KQHGEYEPV
+462 
-471 VVGADRHLAAVL
+471 
-483 LRDVPNRLHAEA
+483 
-495 MPMLVIA
+495 
-502 LRGAQ
+502 
-507 IALGIFLQPRIVI
+507 
-520 ILDAD
+520 
-525 HGEGILFEQR
+525 
-535 QFDEPLFRIGQL
+535 
-547 RRGFDRIVDRIAEQ
+547 
-561 RSDIHRRHVG
+561 
-571 QERPIRHG
+571 
-579 GEADAA
+579 
-585 IGASALFCGEDDVK
+585 
-599 HGIAGMLLGAVALHR
+599 
-614 LLQLLESCRSMLR
+614 
-627 IDFGAQCRDL
+627 
-637 MLQIVREP
+637 
-645 TKRFDVLL
+645 
-653 RLQVL
+653 
-658 LMLAFQ
+658 
-664 LRVD
+664 

>member
-1 MVSDQ
+1 MVSKQ
-6 SQDEAEQQPKI
+6 SQEETESRPNI

-28 VVGIAIGAAAGLLT
+28 IVGIAIGAAAGLLT

-63 PFNVPAI
+63 PFNVPAL
-70 RRAISVTVGASIAA
+70 RRLISVTVGASIAA
-84 VMWWLLRTRTT
+84 VIWWLLRTRTT
-95 EVPSVKKAVGGAI
+95 TVPSVKKAVGGAL

-204 SALASWVASLVKG
+204 SAFASWVASLVKG
-217 THVFY
+217 THTFY

-227 DGLFTPDYM
+227 NGLFTPDYM
-236 LFALIAGLML
+236 VFALIAGLML

-259 AERNKP
+259 AEKNKP

-317 SFVAKAIVTLLTIR
+317 SFVAKAIVTLMTIR

-401 LFVPISLAVAVSAFT
+401 LFVPIGLAVAVSAFT

-437 QPSHCRLAILTWT
+437 
-450 PSSHGHQACLAG
+450 
-462 KQHGEYEPV
+462 
-471 VVGADRHLAAVL
+471 
-483 LRDVPNRLHAEA
+483 
-495 MPMLVIA
+495 
-502 LRGAQ
+502 
-507 IALGIFLQPRIVI
+507 
-520 ILDAD
+520 
-525 HGEGILFEQR
+525 
-535 QFDEPLFRIGQL
+535 
-547 RRGFDRIVDRIAEQ
+547 
-561 RSDIHRRHVG
+561 
-571 QERPIRHG
+571 
-579 GEADAA
+579 
-585 IGASALFCGEDDVK
+585 
-599 HGIAGMLLGAVALHR
+599 
-614 LLQLLESCRSMLR
+614 
-627 IDFGAQCRDL
+627 
-637 MLQIVREP
+637 
-645 TKRFDVLL
+645 
-653 RLQVL
+653 
-658 LMLAFQ
+658 
-664 LRVD
+664 

>member
-1 MVSDQ
+1 MVSEQ
-6 SQDEAEQQPKI
+6 SQDETEQQPTI
-17 GRIPALIAAVA
+17 GRIPGLIAAVA
-28 VVGIAIGAAAGLLT
+28 IVGIAIGAAAGLLT

-84 VMWWLLRTRTT
+84 VMRWLLRTRTT
-95 EVPSVKKAVGGAI
+95 TVPSVKKAVGGAL

-217 THVFY
+217 THTFY

-227 DGLFTPDYM
+227 NGLFTPDYM
-236 LFALIAGLML
+236 VFALIAGLML

-259 AERNKP
+259 AEKNKP

-292 GNGRATAQLSF
+292 GNGRAAAQLSF

-317 SFVAKAIVTLLTIR
+317 SFVAKAIVTLMTIR

-401 LFVPISLAVAVSAFT
+401 LFVPIGLAVAVSAFT

-437 QPSHCRLAILTWT
+437 
-450 PSSHGHQACLAG
+450 
-462 KQHGEYEPV
+462 
-471 VVGADRHLAAVL
+471 
-483 LRDVPNRLHAEA
+483 
-495 MPMLVIA
+495 
-502 LRGAQ
+502 
-507 IALGIFLQPRIVI
+507 
-520 ILDAD
+520 
-525 HGEGILFEQR
+525 
-535 QFDEPLFRIGQL
+535 
-547 RRGFDRIVDRIAEQ
+547 
-561 RSDIHRRHVG
+561 
-571 QERPIRHG
+571 
-579 GEADAA
+579 
-585 IGASALFCGEDDVK
+585 
-599 HGIAGMLLGAVALHR
+599 
-614 LLQLLESCRSMLR
+614 
-627 IDFGAQCRDL
+627 
-637 MLQIVREP
+637 
-645 TKRFDVLL
+645 
-653 RLQVL
+653 
-658 LMLAFQ
+658 
-664 LRVD
+664 

>member
-1 MVSDQ
+1 MVSEQ
-6 SQDEAEQQPKI
+6 SQDETEQQPTI
-17 GRIPALIAAVA
+17 GRIPGLIAAVA
-28 VVGIAIGAAAGLLT
+28 IVGIAIGAAAGLLT

-84 VMWWLLRTRTT
+84 VIWWLLRTRTT
-95 EVPSVKKAVGGAI
+95 TVPSVKKAVGGAL

-141 AMFGQRFAR
+141 AMFAR

-217 THVFY
+217 THTFY

-227 DGLFTPDYM
+227 NGLFTPDYM
-236 LFALIAGLML
+236 VFALIAGLLL

-259 AERNKP
+259 AEKNKP

-317 SFVAKAIVTLLTIR
+317 SFVAKAIVTLMTIR

-401 LFVPISLAVAVSAFT
+401 LFVPIGLAVAVSAFT

-437 QPSHCRLAILTWT
+437 
-450 PSSHGHQACLAG
+450 
-462 KQHGEYEPV
+462 
-471 VVGADRHLAAVL
+471 
-483 LRDVPNRLHAEA
+483 
-495 MPMLVIA
+495 
-502 LRGAQ
+502 
-507 IALGIFLQPRIVI
+507 
-520 ILDAD
+520 
-525 HGEGILFEQR
+525 
-535 QFDEPLFRIGQL
+535 
-547 RRGFDRIVDRIAEQ
+547 
-561 RSDIHRRHVG
+561 
-571 QERPIRHG
+571 
-579 GEADAA
+579 
-585 IGASALFCGEDDVK
+585 
-599 HGIAGMLLGAVALHR
+599 
-614 LLQLLESCRSMLR
+614 
-627 IDFGAQCRDL
+627 
-637 MLQIVREP
+637 
-645 TKRFDVLL
+645 
-653 RLQVL
+653 
-658 LMLAFQ
+658 
-664 LRVD
+664 